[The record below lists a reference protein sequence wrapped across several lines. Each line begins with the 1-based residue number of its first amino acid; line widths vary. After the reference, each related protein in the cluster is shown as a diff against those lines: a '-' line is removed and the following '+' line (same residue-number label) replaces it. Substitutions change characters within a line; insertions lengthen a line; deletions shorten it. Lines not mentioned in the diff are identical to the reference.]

1 MRSRA
6 LLEAYTFHNTYT
18 FPAHLETRDL
28 QQIIHPYISHAF
40 EQVRFERGASFG
52 EALDFFADGFAVA
65 CFREFAGAGELADVG
80 VFGVGDDF
88 AFFAVAERADDA
100 ARILFVRDHGRH
112 AAELA
117 FVQHVHQ

>member
-1 MRSRA
+1 MCLIA
-6 LLEAYTFHNTYT
+6 LS
-18 FPAHLETRDL
+18 
-28 QQIIHPYISHAF
+28 QQIIHPDIPHAF
-40 EQVRFERGASFG
+40 EQVCFERGASFG

-65 CFREFAGAGELADVG
+65 RFREFAGAGELADVG

-112 AAELA
+112 ATEFA

>member
-1 MRSRA
+1 M
-6 LLEAYTFHNTYT
+6 
-18 FPAHLETRDL
+18 
-28 QQIIHPYISHAF
+28 
-40 EQVRFERGASFG
+40 
-52 EALDFFADGFAVA
+52 A
-65 CFREFAGAGELADVG
+65 CFREFAGAGELANVG

-112 AAELA
+112 AAEFA